1 MGRRC
6 DRTQQAPQPPRLI
19 VVSNLDAGRDGTPAE
34 ALAIDGGSPV
44 RESPLPPE
52 TPPQPA
58 TDAEPAAALER
69 EIAAMVDDPPEA
81 VIACRDR
88 AEAVRLA
95 LGAALDGREG
105 GVGSGELIV
114 PALLGGHWADAAFD
128 AGLTPVPAEIDGET
142 LTLSARGLA
151 RAAGEATVA
160 AVAVHAF
167 GHPPPFR
174 EIARIAEQQ
183 GVTVIEDA
191 SGALGAA
198 FRDRPA
204 GSLGAVS
211 IVAFAHGGVV
221 SGGGDGAVVIVRERP
236 AAVVARESAAPI
248 DEQTARIALAELRRG
263 PEVLHARGQLAWHL
277 TYELRATRGVSA
289 MAHGRWV
296 THAYD
301 RYLVRL
307 SSLLWRRSI
316 EDSIEAL
323 RAEGVACERATGEP
337 LHLNKRV
344 AAALGPDD
352 ARMQGGQFASA
363 AKARSE
369 FVAIPLSCEATVAD
383 MNDIAAALAKLAAA
397 SIPSDGA
404 RGTGAAGRP
413 S

>member
-1 MGRRC
+1 MSAFDG
-6 DRTQQAPQPPRLI
+6 
-19 VVSNLDAGRDGTPAE
+19 SHNGTPGG

-52 TPPQPA
+52 TPPEPA
-58 TDAEPAAALER
+58 TDAEPVIALER
-69 EIAAMVDDPPEA
+69 EIAAMVDAPPEA

-95 LGAALDGREG
+95 LGAALDGAG
-105 GVGSGELIV
+105 GGADGGELIV
-114 PALLGGHWADAAFD
+114 PALLAEHWAHAALD
-128 AGLTPVPAEIDGET
+128 AGVTPLPAEIDGET

-151 RAAGEATVA
+151 RAAGEATGAV
-160 AVAVHAF
+160 VAVHAF

-183 GVTVIEDA
+183 RLTVIEDA

-198 FRDRPA
+198 FLDRPA

-211 IVAFAHGGVV
+211 IVAFARGGVV
-221 SGGGDGAVVIVRERP
+221 TGGDDGAVVIVREQP

-248 DEQTARIALAELRRG
+248 DEETARIALAELRRA
-263 PEVLHARGQLAWHL
+263 PEVLHARRQLAWHL

-323 RAEGVACERATGEP
+323 RAEGIACERPTGAP
-337 LHLNKRV
+337 LHLDERV

-369 FVAIPLSCEATVAD
+369 FLAIPLSCEATTAD

-397 SIPSDGA
+397 SIPSDDA
-404 RGTGAAGRP
+404 RRPSAAGGRP
-413 S
+413 

>member
-1 MGRRC
+1 MS
-6 DRTQQAPQPPRLI
+6 T
-19 VVSNLDAGRDGTPAE
+19 RDGTPAD

-52 TPPQPA
+52 TSPQPA
-58 TDAEPAAALER
+58 TDAEPATALER
-69 EIAAMVDDPPEA
+69 EIAAMVDAPPEA

-95 LGAALDGREG
+95 LGAALDGDAG
-105 GVGSGELIV
+105 GELIV
-114 PALLGGHWADAAFD
+114 PALLGQHWADAALD
-128 AGLTPVPAEIDGET
+128 AGLTPLPAEIDGET

-151 RAAGEATVA
+151 RAAGETTA
-160 AVAVHAF
+160 AVVAVHAF

-183 GVTVIEDA
+183 RLTVIEDA

-204 GSLGAVS
+204 GALGAVS
-211 IVAFAHGGVV
+211 IVAFAPGGVV
-221 SGGGDGAVVIVRERP
+221 SGGDAGAVVIVREPP

-248 DEQTARIALAELRRG
+248 DEQTARIALAELRRA
-263 PEVLHARGQLAWHL
+263 PEVLHARRQLAWHL

-289 MAHGRWV
+289 MAHGRWI

-316 EDSIEAL
+316 EDSVEAL
-323 RAEGVACERATGEP
+323 RAEGVACERPTGEP
-337 LHLNKRV
+337 LHLQERV
-344 AAALGPDD
+344 TAALGPDD

-369 FVAIPLSCEATVAD
+369 FVAIPLSAEATTAD
-383 MNDIAAALAKLAAA
+383 MNDIAAALTKLAAA
-397 SIPSDGA
+397 SIPTDGA
-404 RGTGAAGRP
+404 RRPSTPGGRP
-413 S
+413 